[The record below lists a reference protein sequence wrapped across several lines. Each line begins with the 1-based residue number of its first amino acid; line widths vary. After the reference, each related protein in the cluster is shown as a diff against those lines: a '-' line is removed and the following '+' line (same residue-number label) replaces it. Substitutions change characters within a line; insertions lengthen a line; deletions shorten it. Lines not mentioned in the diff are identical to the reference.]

1 MTEQGAAA
9 TPQGAWRT
17 QLSAGQTPQGAVLR
31 EDPFAP
37 LVIDRESSRADS
49 GAPPQSPARIFW
61 RQLRKSP
68 LAIVGGAIL
77 VMFYLLAIFAPL
89 VAPYSEEEM
98 DRQRYFHP
106 PHTIRWVDSG
116 GSLHLRP
123 FIRQTRLANP
133 SAFRYEEVETQERP
147 IRFFVR
153 GAEYTVLGLFSSNVH
168 LFGVDDGRI
177 YLLGTDSFG
186 RDEFSRLLFG
196 GQVSLTV
203 GLVGILISFS
213 LGLLL
218 GGVSGYFG
226 GLTDSVI
233 MRSTELL
240 LSIPSL
246 YLIIALRAVF
256 PIDLPSQQVYL
267 GIVAILAFIGW
278 AGLAR
283 VIRGLVLSI
292 RRNEYVTAAEAL
304 GVSRLRIITR
314 HILPNTWSFVIVAA
328 TISVP
333 GYILGEVVLSFLGVG
348 VQEPASSWGNM
359 LNQARS
365 IRALTSFPWL
375 LYVPGLAIFLTVMAF
390 NFLGDGLR
398 DALDPR
404 RVTGAKQ

>member
-1 MTEQGAAA
+1 MTDARLPLASAEALDA
-9 TPQGAWRT
+9 T
-17 QLSAGQTPQGAVLR
+17 L
-31 EDPFAP
+31 
-37 LVIDRESSRADS
+37 
-49 GAPPQSPARIFW
+49 PPQSPWRIFW

-68 LAIVGGAIL
+68 FAIAGGTL
-77 VMFYLLAIFAPL
+77 LGVFYLSALLAPFL
-89 VAPYSEEEM
+89 SPYSQQEM
-98 DRQRYFHP
+98 DRQGYFRP
-106 PHTIRWVDSG
+106 PQGLHWVDPAG
-116 GSLHLRP
+116 HVRLLP
-123 FIRQTRLANP
+123 FVHDVRLADP
-133 SAFRYEEVETQERP
+133 HAFRYEDDPASVIP
-147 IRFFVR
+147 IRLFVTGEPYR
-153 GAEYTVLGLFSSNVH
+153 LLGLVPSRRH
-168 LFGVDDGRI
+168 LFGVRPPARV
-177 YLLGTDSFG
+177 YVFGTDSFG
-186 RDEFSRLLFG
+186 RDVLSRLLYG
-196 GQVSLTV
+196 SQVSLTV
-203 GLVGILISFS
+203 GLVGIAISFT

-218 GGVSGYFG
+218 GGISGYFG
-226 GLTDSVI
+226 GAVDTVI
-233 MRSTELL
+233 MRATELL

-304 GVSRLRIITR
+304 GMSRLRVITR
-314 HILPNTWSFVIVAA
+314 HILPNTMSFVIVAA

-348 VQEPASSWGNM
+348 VQEPAASWGNM
-359 LNQARS
+359 LNQARG

-375 LYVPGLAIFLTVMAF
+375 LWVPGTAIFLTVMAF

-404 RVTGAKQ
+404 RVAGGKSA

>member
-1 MTEQGAAA
+1 MTDQ
-9 TPQGAWRT
+9 R
-17 QLSAGQTPQGAVLR
+17 
-31 EDPFAP
+31 DPLAP
-37 LVIDRESSRADS
+37 LELDPDASRADS
-49 GAPPQSPARIFW
+49 ATPPESPTRIFW
-61 RQLRKSP
+61 RQLKKSP
-68 LAIVGGAIL
+68 IAIIGGAVL
-77 VMFYLLAIFAPL
+77 LSFYLLALVAPF

-106 PHTIRWVDSG
+106 PHSLHLVDSA
-116 GSLHLRP
+116 GSFHLRP

-133 SAFRYEEVETQERP
+133 SAFRYEEVPAEERP
-147 IRFFVR
+147 LRFFVR
-153 GAEYTVLGLFSSNVH
+153 GADYRILGVFTSNVH

-177 YLLGTDSFG
+177 YLMGTDSFG

-218 GGVSGYFG
+218 GGISGYFG
-226 GLTDSVI
+226 GMTDSVI

-292 RRNEYVTAAEAL
+292 RRNEYITAAEAL
-304 GVSRLRIITR
+304 GVSRFRVITR

-375 LYVPGLAIFLTVMAF
+375 LYVPGVAIFLTVMAF

-404 RVTGAKQ
+404 RVSGGKS